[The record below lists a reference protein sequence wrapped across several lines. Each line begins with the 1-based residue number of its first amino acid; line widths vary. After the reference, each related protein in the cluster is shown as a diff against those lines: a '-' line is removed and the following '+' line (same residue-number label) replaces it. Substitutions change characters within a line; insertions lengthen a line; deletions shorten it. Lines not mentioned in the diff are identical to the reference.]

1 MCGIVGLVSA
11 EGRVDS
17 GLLIRMR
24 DRMIHRGPDEE
35 GVWVSPDGRCGLGS
49 RRLSIIDVDS
59 GHQPMANQSGSVV
72 LSYNGE
78 LYNHEALR
86 AELEAGGRR
95 FSTRSDTEALV
106 AAYERWGEDCLERL
120 DGMFAFTLWDAHRET
135 LFFAR
140 DRLGKKPLY
149 YTQTRDGWA
158 LASEIKALLVHP
170 DVRRAV
176 DPEALSHYLS
186 FLVAPAP
193 STLFQGISKL
203 PAAHCGTWSPSGGLR
218 VRRWWDLPPDIDED
232 IGFAE
237 AADRVRRLF
246 AEAVRK
252 RMMSDVPFGVYLSG
266 GVDSTANVAM
276 MCRYTDQPIRTFSVA
291 FADEPSLDELSH
303 ARAVSQHFGTEHRE
317 IVVNDRMVMDSLP
330 DLIHYQDEPIA
341 DPVCVP
347 LLHLS
352 RLTKQ
357 SGVTVVQIGE
367 GSDEIFRGYPA
378 YDKVFQHVAPL
389 GRLERMVPS
398 RLLTGALVTGGRF
411 VGGLRHEYMLEAVRR
426 GVPPAHGVLGFSERD
441 KRRLLGSANRVAT
454 AHEYLF
460 THFGS
465 ARRLDEVANIS
476 LRHELQLRLS
486 ELLLMRVDKMTMAAS
501 VEARAPFLDHRL
513 VEFAARLPI
522 GMHWRPGAGKLVLKA
537 ALAGIVPQAVLA
549 RPKQG
554 FGAPVWRWMKSLRAV
569 AERELFRDPI
579 TAYLDAGAM
588 RKLLDGPATTRRGF
602 ELWVLL
608 NFALWHRHWIEGED
622 LDEVRSIAVA
632 QVSS

>member
-11 EGRVDS
+11 EGRVNS

-24 DRMIHRGPDEE
+24 DQMIHRGPDEQ
-35 GVWVSPDGRCGLGS
+35 GAWVSPDGRIGLGS
-49 RRLSIIDVDS
+49 RRLSIIDLGN
-59 GHQPMANQSGSVV
+59 GHQPMANPSGSIVV
-72 LSYNGE
+72 AYNGE

-86 AELEAGGRR
+86 AELEDGGRR

-106 AAYERWGEDCLERL
+106 ASYERWGEDCLERL
-120 DGMFAFTLWDAHRET
+120 DGMFAFTLWDFDRKT

-149 YTQTRDGWA
+149 YTQTQDGWV

-203 PAAHCGTWSPSGGLR
+203 PAAHCGTWSQRNGLR
-218 VRRWWDLPPDIDED
+218 VRRWWDLPPDIDEEISFVD
-232 IGFAE
+232 AVDG
-237 AADRVRRLF
+237 VRTLF

-276 MCRYTDQPIRTFSVA
+276 MSRYSDQPVRTFSVA

-303 ARAVSQHFGTEHRE
+303 ARAVSEHFGTEHRE
-317 IVVNDRMVMDSLP
+317 IVVDDRMVMDSLP

-378 YDKVFQHVAPL
+378 YDQVFQRVASL
-389 GRLERMVPS
+389 RRLMRMTPA
-398 RLLTGALVTGGRF
+398 RLVTGLLSTRGRL
-411 VGGLRHEYMLEAVRR
+411 VGGLRQEYMLEAVRR

-441 KRRLLGSANRVAT
+441 KRLLLGYVSGVES

-465 ARRLDEVANIS
+465 GRRLEEVATIS
-476 LRHELQLRLS
+476 LQHELQMRLS

-501 VEARAPFLDHRL
+501 VEARAPYLDHRL

-537 ALAGIVPQAVLA
+537 ALAGIVPETILA

-569 AERELFRDPI
+569 AERELFREPI
-579 TAYLDAGAM
+579 TTFLDASAM
-588 RKLLDGPATTRRGF
+588 RALLDGPANTRRGF

-632 QVSS
+632 QISN